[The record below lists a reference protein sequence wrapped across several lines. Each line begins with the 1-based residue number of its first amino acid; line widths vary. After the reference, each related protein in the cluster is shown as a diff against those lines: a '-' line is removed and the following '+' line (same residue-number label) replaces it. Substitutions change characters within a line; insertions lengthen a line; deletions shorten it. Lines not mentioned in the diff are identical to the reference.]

1 VDVPLQPTFSIIN
14 EQDKQRASTSTIIK
28 DSIKSTTTTTT
39 TTTKT
44 IAAMNHNNNHNN
56 DDENF
61 MTVHDLTV
69 FEPEPI

>member
-28 DSIKSTTTTTT
+28 DSIKSTTTTT